1 MSIKFSCRALLLLL
15 TIAYFSPSYADTQFE
30 KDIESAREVYL
41 KATDGNK
48 RAVRKA
54 IKKIHKLERKYR
66 NHPLVLAYKGGALSL
81 RGINI
86 GKRPLDRMRET
97 EEGLNV
103 IDRALRKL
111 ARHKGPYLEA
121 VEAKLVAAYV
131 FINLPNSYF
140 HRLKEGNH
148 LVGQLLAHP
157 QFKDMPQGL
166 QAAIYFAA
174 ALGAEKVNNQEQ
186 FKHYLELTIKTD
198 PDGKNSKEAKA
209 LLQGIAG

>member
-1 MSIKFSCRALLLLL
+1 MKYICQTLLLLS
-15 TIAYFSPSYADTQFE
+15 TFVCFSSAVADDQFA
-30 KDIESAREVYL
+30 KDMDVARDIYL

-54 IKKIHKLERKYR
+54 IKTIHKLERKYK

-97 EEGLNV
+97 EQGLNV
-103 IDRALRKL
+103 LDRALRKL
-111 ARHKGPYLEA
+111 PNHKGDYLEA
-121 VEAKLVAAYV
+121 VEARLVAAYV

-140 HRLKEGNH
+140 HRLKEGSR
-148 LVGQLLAHP
+148 LVEQLLTHP
-157 QFKDMPQGL
+157 RFSEMPNEL

-174 ALGAEKVNNQEQ
+174 ATSADKHKNQAQ
-186 FKHYLELTIKTD
+186 LKHYLQLTLNTA
-198 PDGKNSKEAKA
+198 PDGKNSKEAQA
-209 LLQGIAG
+209 LLKKTEH